1 MDLQRHKSKY
11 IFKYVLFIMN
21 IQYIYI
27 YIYIYVYIYI
37 RIPRSFGIHI
47 HIISNHYYEVTTF
60 LVCEYFC
67 HLNQKLE

>member
-1 MDLQRHKSKY
+1 MSDTFLCRLFLDGNKSIIY
-11 IFKYVLFIMN
+11 IY
-21 IQYIYI
+21 YIYI